1 MKLLS
6 TILCSIFFL
15 SSCSFGGFK
24 PPKAYYVWLPG
35 KQFYSPAWG
44 KKFDLFTQRE
54 IDMHACGIDPILGE
68 SGSAEANL
76 CLERKGWYLEGGAV
90 CENKLMWN
98 DPECIKWRAK
108 YSKPGVKPWGK

>member
-1 MKLLS
+1 MKLLV
-6 TILCSIFFL
+6 TFCSMFFL
-15 SSCSFGGFK
+15 VGCSFGGFK
-24 PPKAYYVWLPG
+24 PPKSYYVWLPG
-35 KQFYSPAWG
+35 EQFYSPMQK
-44 KKFDLFTQRE
+44 KKFDFFTQRE
-54 IDMHACGIDPILGE
+54 IDMRACRMDPVLGE
-68 SGSAEANL
+68 SGSAKTNL